1 MDEPCPEPVPTEP
14 RRSQR
19 TVELPDVTAVQ
30 SKLLRD
36 NLELFINN
44 IRRLPEMSVQAADQ
58 AAQTITAEARESAKR
73 ARRVA

>member
-1 MDEPCPEPVPTEP
+1 M
-14 RRSQR
+14 
-19 TVELPDVTAVQ
+19 ELPDVTAVQ

-44 IRRLPEMSVQAADQ
+44 SRRLAEMSVQAADQ

>member
-1 MDEPCPEPVPTEP
+1 M
-14 RRSQR
+14 
-19 TVELPDVTAVQ
+19 ELPDVTAVQ